1 MERAPNETHKELIE
15 AARDAQDGAERV
27 KKIVEGL
34 TRFARVGKEQRERL
48 DIHQTL
54 ESAVRMS
61 AHAIREKA
69 TLRKRFK
76 ALGVVK
82 GDETQMTQVFLNL
95 LLNAV
100 QAIPPDAPERHWI
113 ELRTENRGLSHVVVE
128 VQDSGCGMN
137 SATIE
142 RIFEPFFTTKAL
154 GIGTGLGLSICH
166 GIVSAHGG
174 QIEVHSAQGEGTT
187 FRVVLP
193 VASDIQTLP

>member
-1 MERAPNETHKELIE
+1 
-15 AARDAQDGAERV
+15 
-27 KKIVEGL
+27 
-34 TRFARVGKEQRERL
+34 
-48 DIHQTL
+48 
-54 ESAVRMS
+54 
-61 AHAIREKA
+61 
-69 TLRKRFK
+69 
-76 ALGVVK
+76 
-82 GDETQMTQVFLNL
+82 
-95 LLNAV
+95 
-100 QAIPPDAPERHWI
+100 
-113 ELRTENRGLSHVVVE
+113 
-128 VQDSGCGMN
+128 MN